1 MTGARTLMDVQ
12 SPNKQQFC
20 WPNAKSTLSS
30 SLQALSHLKTNI
42 VVAAPI
48 FFYQDLVDFDI
59 LSNLN
64 IVI

>member
-1 MTGARTLMDVQ
+1 
-12 SPNKQQFC
+12 
-20 WPNAKSTLSS
+20 
-30 SLQALSHLKTNI
+30 LQALSHLKTNI